1 MIGDDY
7 IIDRYKLKNSLNKW
21 KFLALVFLFISIFT
35 IFYHK
40 SDSVSKIKPNYI
52 ANIEIS
58 GMILQ
63 NQEMIKSLNKI
74 ENDSN
79 VKAVLVNINSTGGT
93 GVGGES
99 LYRELRRIAKNK
111 PVVAS
116 IGEIGASAG
125 YMIALGTDRIF
136 AYDISLVGSIGV
148 MIMNFEINELAKK
161 HGINLELIKSSP
173 LKGIPNYFEKLDN
186 QQKEYVQNL
195 ANESNQYFI
204 KLVKNRRNLS
214 EEDLKAVS
222 NGKIFIGTK
231 AMKLKLIDQVG
242 DMNDAIDWLK
252 RKDDLKNLEV
262 KKVNLVKATSKLE
275 KLLDYS
281 SDIKVIFSSI
291 FNKILT

>member
-7 IIDRYKLKNSLNKW
+7 IIDRHKLKSSLNRW
-21 KFLALVFLFISIFT
+21 KFLALIFLLISIFT

-40 SDSVSKIKPNYI
+40 SDSVSKIRPNYI
-52 ANIEIS
+52 ANIEIN

-63 NQEMIKSLNKI
+63 NQEMIKSLNKLA
-74 ENDSN
+74 NDNN
-79 VKAVLVNINSTGGT
+79 VKAVLVNINSSGGT

-125 YMIALGTDRIF
+125 YMIALGADKIF

-161 HGINLELIKSSP
+161 HGVNLELIKSSP
-173 LKGIPNYFEKLDN
+173 LKGVPNYFEKLDS

-195 ANESNQYFI
+195 ANESSQYFVR
-204 KLVKNRRNLS
+204 LVKNRRSLS
-214 EEDLKAVS
+214 DEELKLVS
-222 NGKIFIGTK
+222 DGKIYIGTK
-231 AMKLKLIDQVG
+231 AVKLKLIDQVG
-242 DMNDAIDWLK
+242 DMNDAVDWLK

-262 KKVNLVKATSKLE
+262 KKVNLIKATSKLE
-275 KLLDYS
+275 KFLDYS

-291 FNKILT
+291 FNKVLT

>member
-21 KFLALVFLFISIFT
+21 KFLALVFISIFT
-35 IFYHK
+35 IFYHR

-63 NQEMIKSLNKI
+63 NQEMIKSLNKLA
-74 ENDSN
+74 NDSN

>member
-35 IFYHK
+35 IFYHR

-63 NQEMIKSLNKI
+63 NQEMIKSLNKLA
-74 ENDSN
+74 NDSN

>member
-63 NQEMIKSLNKI
+63 NQEMIKSLNKLS
-74 ENDSN
+74 NDNN

-125 YMIALGTDRIF
+125 YMVALGTDRIF

-148 MIMNFEINELAKK
+148 IIMNFEINELAKK

-173 LKGIPNYFEKLDN
+173 LKGVPNYFEKLDN

-242 DMNDAIDWLK
+242 DMNDAINWLK
-252 RKDDLKNLEV
+252 QKDDLKNLEV
-262 KKVNLVKATSKLE
+262 KKINLVKATSKLE

-291 FNKILT
+291 FNRILT

>member
-1 MIGDDY
+1 
-7 IIDRYKLKNSLNKW
+7 
-21 KFLALVFLFISIFT
+21 
-35 IFYHK
+35 
-40 SDSVSKIKPNYI
+40 
-52 ANIEIS
+52 
-58 GMILQ
+58 
-63 NQEMIKSLNKI
+63 
-74 ENDSN
+74 
-79 VKAVLVNINSTGGT
+79 
-93 GVGGES
+93 
-99 LYRELRRIAKNK
+99 
-111 PVVAS
+111 
-116 IGEIGASAG
+116 
-125 YMIALGTDRIF
+125 
-136 AYDISLVGSIGV
+136 
-148 MIMNFEINELAKK
+148 MNFEINELAKK

>member
-21 KFLALVFLFISIFT
+21 KFLALVFLLISIFT

-52 ANIEIS
+52 ASIEIS

-63 NQEMIKSLNKI
+63 NQEMIKSLNKLA
-74 ENDSN
+74 NDSN

-125 YMIALGTDRIF
+125 YMVALGTDRIF

-148 MIMNFEINELAKK
+148 IIMNFEINELAKK

-173 LKGIPNYFEKLDN
+173 LKGVPNYFEKLDN

-195 ANESNQYFI
+195 ANESNQYFV

-242 DMNDAIDWLK
+242 DMNDAINWLK
-252 RKDDLKNLEV
+252 QKDDLKNLEV
-262 KKVNLVKATSKLE
+262 KKINLVKATSKLE

-291 FNKILT
+291 FNRILT

>member
-21 KFLALVFLFISIFT
+21 KFLALVFLLISIFT

-63 NQEMIKSLNKI
+63 NQEMIKSLNKLA
-74 ENDSN
+74 NDNN

-116 IGEIGASAG
+116 IGEIGTSAG
-125 YMIALGTDRIF
+125 YMVALGTDRIF

-148 MIMNFEINELAKK
+148 IIMNFEINELAKK
-161 HGINLELIKSSP
+161 HGINFELIKSSP
-173 LKGIPNYFEKLDN
+173 LKGVPNYFEKLDN

-242 DMNDAIDWLK
+242 DMNDAINWLK
-252 RKDDLKNLEV
+252 QKDDLKNLEV
-262 KKVNLVKATSKLE
+262 KKINLIKATSKLE

-291 FNKILT
+291 FNRILT

>member
-21 KFLALVFLFISIFT
+21 KFLALVFLLISIFT

-52 ANIEIS
+52 ASIEIS

-63 NQEMIKSLNKI
+63 NQEMIKSLNKLA
-74 ENDSN
+74 NDNN

-125 YMIALGTDRIF
+125 YMVALGTDRIF

-148 MIMNFEINELAKK
+148 IIMNFEINELAKK

-173 LKGIPNYFEKLDN
+173 LKGVPNYFEKLDN
-186 QQKEYVQNL
+186 HQKEYVQNL

-242 DMNDAIDWLK
+242 DMNDAINWLK
-252 RKDDLKNLEV
+252 QKDDLKNLEV
-262 KKVNLVKATSKLE
+262 KKINLVKATSKLE

-291 FNKILT
+291 FNRILT

>member
-63 NQEMIKSLNKI
+63 NQEMIKSLNKLA
-74 ENDSN
+74 NDSN

>member
-63 NQEMIKSLNKI
+63 NQEMIKSLNKLA
-74 ENDSN
+74 NDSN

-195 ANESNQYFI
+195 ANESINY
-204 KLVKNRRNLS
+204 LL
-214 EEDLKAVS
+214 
-222 NGKIFIGTK
+222 
-231 AMKLKLIDQVG
+231 
-242 DMNDAIDWLK
+242 
-252 RKDDLKNLEV
+252 
-262 KKVNLVKATSKLE
+262 NLVKIEENYLE
-275 KLLDYS
+275 K
-281 SDIKVIFSSI
+281 I
-291 FNKILT
+291 